1 MFFIIEKINHLFGEL
16 FNGSRLL
23 KSSIFIFLTLIPIV
37 IYAQQHQRNI
47 ENLYIGNLRTVTVNV
62 SSDTLLK
69 DSLTIIPQSV
79 QIFDN
84 QSNTYLD
91 TTYFYVKN
99 NILMLKPPTF
109 NQARLVG
116 LRSITYRVFPF
127 DLSKKYY
134 RLDSAQI
141 NSLAPPMPV
150 EFEYGNDKT
159 NNAPI
164 FEKGLEYNGNYTQ
177 GLSIGNAQNLVVNQ
191 NFNLNL
197 AGKLGD
203 LDILASMTDNN
214 LPIQAEGNTQS
225 LREIDKIFIQLKKGN
240 NTLVAGDYE
249 NNRPP
254 NSYFLNYAKK
264 VQGLSYTNNSSF
276 LIKKTLTTTQTAN
289 LFTKANVGIARGKF
303 ARNILPVQE
312 GNQGPYKLFGT
323 EGASFFIILSGT
335 EKVFFNGKLLMRG
348 DENDYIMDYN
358 RGDIIFT
365 PKRFVTKDS
374 RIIVEFEYAD
384 QSYLRSTFSLFNEL
398 KLNPEGTARVTFN
411 LYSEQ
416 DSKNSSGT
424 QALDSIDKA
433 ILRRS
438 GNDFDKNAPFSI
450 RTTEDG
456 FRSDRVQY
464 KLVDTVVNNKLY
476 QNVLVYS
483 TNPDSSKFT
492 ATFTPVGEGKGNYVQ
507 VASAVNGRVYQWV
520 APDNNG
526 ILRGGF
532 EPVRKLVPPNKQ
544 QMMSLGLHYTILKNT
559 TFFTEVAMSNNDRN
573 RFSALGDSTNV
584 GLAVFS
590 GFTNQYKFGEKQ
602 SWALESTIKTEM
614 TQKNFKALNPYRAAE
629 FTRDWNIGTA
639 IGSNSAIGNLNQ
651 NQTPASEI
659 FITGALELSKINW
672 FSMSYDYGQYNRQS
686 LYKGQRHAGR
696 FTFNKNNWAILADA
710 NSLHTE
716 SLLRDIGGVEKS
728 NFVRPKI
735 DISKTFNNI
744 KIGAYAEREKN
755 QRSDAQADTLTR
767 ASFYYDLWRIYVEKG
782 NDSTGALGL
791 NFSQRFDYQ
800 PIANR
805 FVHMSKVNELN
816 VNGTF
821 NKNEHSQLSWNMSYR
836 DLKVADTSKTTLKP
850 QQSYLG
856 RLEYNFNTFKN
867 VIYGN
872 TLYEIGSGQEQ
883 KLEYQYVRVNKGEGQ
898 YIWRNR
904 NNDTIPQLDEFE
916 IAPFSDQA
924 DYTRVTLL
932 TNQFIRTNNVS
943 FSQSIRLDPRAMWF
957 EKKGFLKLMSRFS
970 TNSALLINRRVK
982 NDNFLGKV
990 NREKVSQW
998 NPFQLQI
1005 ADTSLVA
1012 LNTSIRNSLFVNRSS
1027 PVWDM
1032 EIGQLDNSNR
1042 IVLVT
1047 GYEERSRDEWFLRSR
1062 LNLTKHFS
1070 LQNYFAKG
1078 HQSNNSEAFIDRNYA
1093 LSLVKIE
1100 PELTWMLS
1108 TDFRFVFAYKY
1119 KNGFNT
1125 LKENGERVKN
1135 NDISTE
1141 ATWNQSTNAQLRTK
1155 FSFVQVGYTGERN
1168 SPIEFA
1174 MLEGLQNGKNF
1185 LWNLSLDRVLS
1196 ANIFL
1201 NLSYEG
1207 RKTGNIRTVHV
1218 GRAAVRANF

>member
-1 MFFIIEKINHLFGEL
+1 M
-16 FNGSRLL
+16 LL
-23 KSSIFIFLTLIPIV
+23 KSLICIFLSFISGMIK
-37 IYAQQHQRNI
+37 AQLPHRNF
-47 ENLYIGNLRTVTVNV
+47 ENLNISNQRFVIVNM

-69 DSLTIIPQSV
+69 DSLTILPQSV
-79 QIFDN
+79 QIFEN
-84 QSNTYLD
+84 QSNTYID

-99 NILMLKPPTF
+99 NVLVLKPQSAT
-109 NQARLVG
+109 RLRLKG
-116 LRSITYRVFPF
+116 SLNITYRVFPF
-127 DLSKKYY
+127 DMSKKYY

-150 EFEYGNDKT
+150 EFEYGNG
-159 NNAPI
+159 NVSNAPI

-240 NTLVAGDYE
+240 NTLIAGDYE
-249 NNRPP
+249 NNRAP

-276 LIKKTLTTTQTAN
+276 LIKKALTTTQTAHV
-289 LFTKANVGIARGKF
+289 FTKANVGIARGKF

-312 GNQGPYKLFGT
+312 GNQGAYKLFGT

-335 EKVFFNGKLLMRG
+335 EKVFFDGKLLVRG

-384 QSYLRSTFSLFNEL
+384 QSYLRSTVSLFNEL

-424 QALDSIDKA
+424 QALDSIDRA

-438 GNDFDKNAPFSI
+438 GNDFDKNSPLSI
-450 RTTEDG
+450 RATDDG

-483 TNPDSSKFT
+483 ANPDSSKFT

-507 VASAVNGRVYQWV
+507 VASAINGRVYQWV

-526 ILRGGF
+526 ILRGAF
-532 EPVRKLVPPNKQ
+532 QPVRKLVPPNKQ
-544 QMMSLGLHYTILKNT
+544 QMMSLGLHYNILKNT
-559 TFFTEVAMSNNDRN
+559 TFFTEIAMSNNDRN

-590 GFTNQYKFGEKQ
+590 GFNNQYKFGKKL
-602 SWALESTIKTEM
+602 SWTLETTVKTEM
-614 TQKNFKALNPYRAAE
+614 TQKNFKALNPYRVAE
-629 FTRDWNIGTA
+629 FTRDWNIGTVV
-639 IGSNSAIGNLNQ
+639 GSNSAIGNLNQ
-651 NQTPASEI
+651 NQIPASEI
-659 FITGALELSKINW
+659 FVTGALQLSKINW

-686 LYKGQRHAGR
+686 SYKGQRHAGR
-696 FTFNKNNWAILADA
+696 FNFNKKNWNVVADA
-710 NSLHTE
+710 NVLHTE
-716 SLLRDIGGVEKS
+716 GVEKS

-735 DISKTFNNI
+735 DISKTINNI

-767 ASFYYDLWRIYVEKG
+767 ASFYYDLWRIYVEKS

-791 NFSQRFDYQ
+791 NFSQRLDYQ
-800 PIANR
+800 PITNL
-805 FVHMSKVNELN
+805 FMHVSKVNELN
-816 VNGTF
+816 VNGIL
-821 NKNEHSQLSWNMSYR
+821 NKNEHSQLSWSMSYR
-836 DLKVADTSKTTLKP
+836 DLKVVDTSKTTLKP

-856 RLEYNFNTFKN
+856 RLEYNFNAFKN

-916 IAPFSDQA
+916 IAPFADQA

-943 FSQSIRLDPRAMWF
+943 FSQSLRLDPRSIWF
-957 EKKGFLKLMSRFS
+957 EKKGLLKLMSRFS

-982 NDNFLGKV
+982 NEGFSDNV

-1012 LNTSIRNSLFVNRSS
+1012 LNISMRNSLFFNRSS
-1027 PVWDM
+1027 PVWDI
-1032 EIGQLDNSNR
+1032 EIGQLDNRNR
-1042 IVLVT
+1042 IILVT
-1047 GYEERSRDEWFLRSR
+1047 GYEERGRDEWFLRSR

-1070 LQNYFAKG
+1070 LQNYFAQG
-1078 HQSNNSEAFIDRNYA
+1078 RQSNSSEAFVNRNYA
-1093 LSLVKIE
+1093 LSLVKVE

-1141 ATWNQSTNAQLRTK
+1141 ATWNQSVNAQLRTK
-1155 FSFVQVGYTGERN
+1155 FSFVQVNYTGERN

-1196 ANIFL
+1196 TNIFL

-1207 RKTGNIRTVHV
+1207 RKTGSIRTVHV